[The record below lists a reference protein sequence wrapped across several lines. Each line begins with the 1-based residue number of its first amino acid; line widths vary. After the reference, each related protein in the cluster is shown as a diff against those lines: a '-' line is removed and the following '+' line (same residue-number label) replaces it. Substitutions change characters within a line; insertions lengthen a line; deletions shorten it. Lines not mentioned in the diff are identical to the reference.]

1 MKSRGACEE
10 EIYLIKVIFVRMKT
24 FKRLIGSL
32 LFISAIISVVSSCK
46 KSEEPEYE
54 HFVSKELIT
63 NYSTI
68 YINILL
74 DIASATYPELIVL
87 KQHISHPVDIYRVV
101 YKTEVNNTEINASG
115 LVCVPSDKGDYPVIS
130 FQNGTNTVNDY
141 APSEYPSNPSYQFVE
156 VIASMGYVVL
166 IPDYPGFGESAD
178 IPHPYLIKEPTV
190 RSIVD
195 MLFTAKEMDTE
206 ELPDITIED
215 AVYLAGYSQGGWA
228 TLALHE
234 ALEKDY
240 SGEFNL
246 KGSVCGAGPYD
257 LNILFGSITG
267 ISSYP
272 MPVYIGYIIN
282 AYTEYNQ
289 FTNPVSDILKEPYA
303 SRLGSLYTGSLT
315 FEQINGQLTTSIPHL
330 FTDSFLSGF
339 GSDAKYTSVRSSLA
353 SNSIAGWN
361 TAVPLLLIHGG
372 GDTSVNPVT
381 TESIYNAMI
390 GAGTSPQTCTKEI
403 IPGLD
408 HGDAVIPVMI
418 KGLQFIMS
426 LEQK

>member
-1 MKSRGACEE
+1 
-10 EIYLIKVIFVRMKT
+10 MKT
-24 FKRLIGSL
+24 FKRFFGAL
-32 LFISAIISVVSSCK
+32 LFISVIISVVSSCK
-46 KSEEPEYE
+46 KSEEPIYE
-54 HFVSKELIT
+54 HFVSKELII
-63 NYSTI
+63 NYSTV
-68 YINILL
+68 YINALL
-74 DIASATYPELIVL
+74 EIASATYPELSVL

-101 YKTEVNNTEINASG
+101 YKTEVNNKGINASG
-115 LVCVPSDKGDYPVIS
+115 LICVPSEIGAYPLIS

-195 MLFTAKEMDTE
+195 MLFTAKEMDPE

-228 TLALHE
+228 TLALQE

-240 SGEFNL
+240 PGEFNL
-246 KGSVCGAGPYD
+246 KGSACGAGPYD
-257 LNILFGSITG
+257 LNILFGSMTG
-267 ISSYP
+267 LSSYP

-282 AYTEYNQ
+282 AYTRYNQ
-289 FTNPVSDILKEPYA
+289 FTNPVSDILKEPYS

-315 FEQINGQLTTSIPHL
+315 SEQINGQLTTSIPDL
-330 FTDSFLSGF
+330 FTDSFLTGF
-339 GSDAKYTSVRSSLA
+339 ETDARYTSVRSSLA
-353 SNSIAGWN
+353 RNSIAGWK
-361 TAVPLLLIHGG
+361 TTVPFLLIHGG
-372 GDTSVNPVT
+372 GDRSVDPVT

-390 GAGTSPQTCTKEI
+390 GAGTSAQTCTKEI

-408 HGDAVIPVMI
+408 HGDAVIPFMI
-418 KGLQFIMS
+418 KGVQFIMS
-426 LEQK
+426 LDQK

>member
-1 MKSRGACEE
+1 
-10 EIYLIKVIFVRMKT
+10 MKT

-32 LFISAIISVVSSCK
+32 LLITAIISVVSSCK
-46 KSEEPEYE
+46 KSEEPQYE

-63 NYSTI
+63 SYSTI

-74 DIASATYPELIVL
+74 DIAFSTYPELSIL

-115 LVCVPSDKGDYPVIS
+115 LLCVPSDKGDYPLIS
-130 FQNGTNTVNDY
+130 FQNGTNTMNDY
-141 APSEYPSNPSYQFVE
+141 SPSEYPSNPSYQFVE

-166 IPDYPGFGESAD
+166 IPDYPGFGESAG
-178 IPHPYLIKEPTV
+178 ITHPYLIKEPTV

-195 MLFTAKEMDTE
+195 MLFTAKEMDPE
-206 ELPDITIED
+206 ELPDITIKD
-215 AVYLAGYSQGGWA
+215 AVYLAGYSQGGLA

-240 SGEFNL
+240 PDEFNL

-257 LNILFGSITG
+257 LNILFESMIGL
-267 ISSYP
+267 SSYP

-282 AYTEYNQ
+282 AYTGYSQ
-289 FTNPVSDILKEPYA
+289 FTNPASDILKEPYA
-303 SRLGSLYTGSLT
+303 SRLGSLYTGSLS
-315 FEQINGQLTTSIPHL
+315 FEQINAQLTTSIPDL
-330 FTDSFLSGF
+330 FTGGFLSGF
-339 GSDAKYTSVRSSLA
+339 GTDAKYASVRSSLA
-353 SNSIAGWN
+353 SNSITGWN
-361 TAVPLLLIHGG
+361 TAIPLFLIHGG
-372 GDTSVNPVT
+372 GDKSVNPIT

-403 IPGLD
+403 LPGLD

-418 KGLQFIMS
+418 KGLQFIMN
-426 LEQK
+426 LEQR